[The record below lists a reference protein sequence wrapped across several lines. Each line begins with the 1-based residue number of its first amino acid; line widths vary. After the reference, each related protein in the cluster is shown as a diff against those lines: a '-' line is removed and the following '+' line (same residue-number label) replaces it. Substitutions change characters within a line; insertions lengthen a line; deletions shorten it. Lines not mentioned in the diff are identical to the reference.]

1 MLIVIPHVER
11 RYILEGFFFF
21 IAMPMKTNI
30 LLQYFIFLLIFAML
44 GLRYHERSSLAVGSR
59 GYSSCAWAF
68 HCSGFSCG
76 GAQAR
81 ECVGFSSGTRAQQLQ
96 LPESRLNSCGTQA

>member
-59 GYSSCAWAF
+59 GYSSPQCT
-68 HCSGFSCG
+68 GFSLWWLLW
-76 GAQAR
+76 
-81 ECVGFSSGTRAQQLQ
+81 LQ
-96 LPESRLNSCGTQA
+96 SMGSRTHGLS